1 MLQVEVYV
9 VGPVSTNCYLISDE
23 ETGRCALID
32 PGANSSALES
42 AVRARGVRR
51 FDYILLTHGH
61 FDHIGAVDYYRELTG
76 AKMALYRGEESFLR
90 DGSLNLSASFGMP
103 LPPVQ
108 ADLLLEDGESLFL
121 GKTEIRL
128 IHTPGHTAG
137 SCCYLAGNLLFSG
150 DTLFLLS
157 AGRTDFAT
165 GDEPTLRA
173 SLQKLFALPGDAAVY
188 PGHDE
193 QTTLRFEREN
203 NPYAGSR
210 NYDYFD

>member
-1 MLQVEVYV
+1 M
-9 VGPVSTNCYLISDE
+9 
-23 ETGRCALID
+23 
-32 PGANSSALES
+32 
-42 AVRARGVRR
+42 
-51 FDYILLTHGH
+51 
-61 FDHIGAVDYYRELTG
+61 DYYRELTAQRWRSTVG
-76 AKMALYRGEESFLR
+76 RNPSCGTARSTFPPPSACLCRPYRRTFW
-90 DGSLNLSASFGMP
+90 
-103 LPPVQ
+103 
-108 ADLLLEDGESLFL
+108 LEDGESLFL